1 MRGKKQ
7 HSVLMDDH
15 CVCVYVCVWAGG
27 FKQKALFTALRKP
40 DVPSCHNLAMS
51 KSCVLVEGKQ
61 TVDEGRQAFC
71 KPLFVHLKSSQGRV
85 ITTKISQRGFTCMC
99 NFMMKLGALQCTL
112 SSERE
117 NPLISPPFFLFLS
130 SVITVAKWYCGFTP
144 SSTENLI
151 HQTSWCHPPFL
162 SFLLVMF
169 PPIRFL
175 LLADRGV
182 MLAVRELTRYSSASG
197 QEGSRAEKHGRE
209 KSFLSVWWRSL
220 KGRGGPRWGI
230 GKREEK
236 WTHWIKIS

>member
-1 MRGKKQ
+1 MTT
-7 HSVLMDDH
+7 
-15 CVCVYVCVWAGG
+15 VCVFVCEREDLNRKHCSQHCKNRTCPVVIIWLWA
-27 FKQKALFTALRKP
+27 KA
-40 DVPSCHNLAMS
+40 
-51 KSCVLVEGKQ
+51 
-61 TVDEGRQAFC
+61 VDEGRQAFC
-71 KPLFVHLKSSQGRV
+71 KPFFVHLKSSQGRV

-117 NPLISPPFFLFLS
+117 NPLISPPFFFFFFLS
-130 SVITVAKWYCGFTP
+130 SVITVAKWYYGFTP

-162 SFLLVMF
+162 SFLLVTF